1 LSLKRH
7 PYAPFLHRVAK
18 PARYTGGETNQI
30 VKDPASVRVRMA
42 LGFPDVYDI
51 GMSHLGTK
59 ILYSLL
65 NRHPDIAAER
75 VFCPWIDME
84 RELRDRGL
92 PLLSLE
98 TASPLTDFDVVGFSL
113 QYELT
118 FTNVLTMLDLAS
130 IPFRSADRDERHPLV
145 IAGGP
150 VATQP
155 EPMAPF
161 IDAFLIGDAE
171 EKLPEMLLLVAD
183 MKANNVP
190 RQEQLK
196 EIARL
201 GGFYVP
207 ALYAT
212 EEDPR
217 TGFVVVGAPQD
228 DSIPAKPRRQVVQDI
243 DRYPFPDDAPVAAAE
258 AIFDRMAIEIAR
270 GCTEG
275 CRFCQAGMIYRPVRE
290 RDPEGIVDTI
300 VSAVKK
306 GGYDEVGLTTL
317 STADYSCISPLIKQ
331 VMGKLRQEKV
341 SLSVASL
348 RAYGLDE
355 DLLDEIKS
363 VRATGLTFAPEAGT
377 QRMRDVI
384 NKNISEEDLDRTAH
398 RVFGRGW
405 RRMKLYFI
413 VGLPTET
420 DEDVTGIMELGRR
433 MKRIGAQYHKPAAV
447 GITVSVS
454 SHVPKPHTPFQWCAM
469 DSLEEIERKQD
480 VLRDLARRYRL
491 EFRRHDPRTTYLEC
505 ILGRGDRRLA
515 DVIEHVWRAGGR
527 FDSWDDQL
535 RWDAW
540 VAAMQAHPGIP
551 YELFLGTLPV
561 DGRLPWDHLDMGLEE
576 RFLATEYRRALR
588 SKLSPPCGKP
598 VGAKVHHTNLADH
611 EADSRI
617 LVCYHCGVECDMTR
631 MRDERGRF
639 LEKLGA
645 YRPPQESDAFVST
658 SDLTGAEREM
668 TAFPRGNSA
677 SAGEPERTRR
687 RADVDG
693 PVAAARVSDA
703 SSPRPQGDPLTR
715 TGRRAGRDEPAG
727 GDLAGTDR
735 RTPSGEPA
743 GEFTRVNTGS
753 TDSRDSDSAAP
764 PSAGKDSEEGTRVP
778 RRIHDPQRDG
788 RKPHDFQ
795 QGEPQRYRVRFAKF
809 SVAALTG
816 HLDLVRA
823 LPRVLRRAGVN
834 PYYSEGFH
842 PKPVMEFSPP
852 LPLGLVSLDE
862 VVDLSLAER
871 LPAGELLDR
880 LRAHAPEGLEFL
892 AVERLPKGARKLS
905 RELAAAEYL
914 VRVDADQLA
923 RAAGSL
929 DDAPARFL
937 AQAGIPWLVTRKRRE
952 KTVDLRPEVDD
963 VKWLAADQVPPELAV
978 NAGFLQ
984 PGARYLAVRVRLDTE
999 GHARPEEV
1007 AAAVL
1012 GFDPGFEA
1020 PHLARTRLLKRGP
1033 DGWLPVVPDAA
1044 GSPREPVT
1052 SA

>member
-1 LSLKRH
+1 VIPLSLKRH

-30 VKDPASVRVRMA
+30 VKDPAQVRVRMA
-42 LGFPDVYDI
+42 LGFPDAYDI

-65 NRHPDIAAER
+65 NKHPDIAAER
-75 VFCPWIDME
+75 VFCPWVDME
-84 RELRDRGL
+84 GELRERNL

-183 MKANNVP
+183 MKAANVP
-190 RQEQLK
+190 RHERLK
-196 EIARL
+196 RIARL

-212 EEDPR
+212 ETDPR

-228 DSIPAKPRRQVVQDI
+228 DTISAKPKRQIVQDI

-331 VMGKLRQEKV
+331 VMGKLRREKV

-398 RVFGRGW
+398 RVFSRGW

-480 VLRDLARRYRL
+480 VLRDLSRRYRL

-540 VAAMQAHPGIP
+540 VAAMKAHPEIP

-617 LVCYHCGVECDMTR
+617 LVCYHCGVECDMTL
-631 MRDERGRF
+631 MREERGRF

-645 YRPPQESDAFVST
+645 YRPPQESEAPVST
-658 SDLTGAEREM
+658 SELSVGEA
-668 TAFPRGNSA
+668 AP
-677 SAGEPERTRR
+677 AGEPDLT
-687 RADVDG
+687 
-693 PVAAARVSDA
+693 
-703 SSPRPQGDPLTR
+703 PRP
-715 TGRRAGRDEPAG
+715 
-727 GDLAGTDR
+727 TD
-735 RTPSGEPA
+735 A
-743 GEFTRVNTGS
+743 EFTRVNKP
-753 TDSRDSDSAAP
+753 D
-764 PSAGKDSEEGTRVP
+764 AGVRNGTRVP
-778 RRIHDPQRDG
+778 RRVHDPQRDG

-880 LRAHAPEGLEFL
+880 LRAHAPEGIEFL

-905 RELAAAEYL
+905 RELAAAEYI

-923 RAAGSL
+923 KATGPL
-929 DDAPARFL
+929 DGAPARFL
-937 AQAGIPWLVTRKRRE
+937 AQTEIPRLVTRKRRE
-952 KTVDLRPEVDD
+952 KTVNLRPEVDD
-963 VKWLAADQVPPELAV
+963 VRWIAADQVPAELAIS
-978 NAGFLQ
+978 AGFVQ
-984 PGARYLAVRVRLDTE
+984 PGARYLSVRVRLDTE

-1007 AAAVL
+1007 AAALL

-1020 PHLARTRLLKRGP
+1020 PHLARTRLLKRRP
-1033 DGWLPVVPDAA
+1033 DGWLPVVPDAS